1 MNYLKYNPIQL
12 GTQFQDS
19 IIIGE
24 DRSDKGDRKLLCRC
38 VICGREKYVYE
49 YNLRNEKYSG
59 LYHKFC
65 GMNEINIIREKSPGF
80 YNSWRHAKER
90 CTNVN
95 NKRYCDYG
103 GRNLEFQYM
112 NFIDFY
118 DNLYDLYMDA
128 VKEFPESTNLSIDR
142 INNNLGYVKDN
153 IRWTDSTTQ
162 NRNTRRIKEFY
173 AYSPDG
179 LIYLS
184 NNQSMF
190 ALNHNLSHSKISA
203 VLLDKIKS
211 HKGWT
216 FEYKDKL
223 FINHAFDKIVIEEM
237 YY

>member
-1 MNYLKYNPIQL
+1 
-12 GTQFQDS
+12 
-19 IIIGE
+19 
-24 DRSDKGDRKLLCRC
+24 
-38 VICGREKYVYE
+38 
-49 YNLRNEKYSG
+49 
-59 LYHKFC
+59 
-65 GMNEINIIREKSPGF
+65 
-80 YNSWRHAKER
+80 
-90 CTNVN
+90 
-95 NKRYCDYG
+95 
-103 GRNLEFQYM
+103 
-112 NFIDFY
+112 
-118 DNLYDLYMDA
+118 MDA

-162 NRNTRRIKEFY
+162 NRNTRKIKEFY

-184 NNQSMF
+184 NNESMF

>member
-118 DNLYDLYMDA
+118 
-128 VKEFPESTNLSIDR
+128 
-142 INNNLGYVKDN
+142 
-153 IRWTDSTTQ
+153 
-162 NRNTRRIKEFY
+162 